1 MHDSPMIT
9 TDVISL
15 KSVYIELIIVAI
27 ILLSVSHKKS
37 IIITVEARL

>member
-15 KSVYIELIIVAI
+15 KSVYIELITIVAI
-27 ILLSVSHKKS
+27 ILSVSHKKS